1 MRRLV
6 CAAALLLIGCE
17 ARAGAL
23 AFPAPGFFM
32 EYRVEAFSEGRRSEE
47 RFTLRVEE
55 DLGGERRLLS
65 LSVDSG
71 AVYRAVY
78 SAGPGEAGPF
88 ALSRFERVESREEGR
103 WQVLAPEELELLRTL
118 AGMQD
123 RLAAGR
129 AEADSTLRV
138 GGRDWSAQRFALT
151 DSSES
156 TQRSASVTLTR
167 RIVSRG
173 RAWITTAL
181 PFGGWLRFE
190 EERVARK
197 VSEIGGRRY
206 VGEPE
211 TNREVWTLV
220 AVGAVTPNK

>member
-1 MRRLV
+1 MRRLAG
-6 CAAALLLIGCE
+6 AAALLLIGCE
-17 ARAGAL
+17 ARAGAV

-47 RFTLRVEE
+47 RFTLRVEQ
-55 DLGGERRLLS
+55 DLGDERRLLS

-71 AVYRAVY
+71 AAYRAVY
-78 SAGPGEAGPF
+78 LTEPGEAGPF
-88 ALSRFERVESREEGR
+88 ALSRFERVEGREEGK
-103 WQVLAPEELELLRTL
+103 WQALVPDELELLRAL
-118 AGMQD
+118 AGMQA
-123 RLAAGR
+123 RLVAGH
-129 AEADSTLRV
+129 AEADSTLSV
-138 GGRDWSAQRFALT
+138 GGRDWPAQCFALA

-167 RIVSRG
+167 RIVSHG

-190 EERVARK
+190 EEREARK

-206 VGEPE
+206 VSEPE
-211 TNREVWTLV
+211 TSREVWTLV
-220 AVGAVTPNK
+220 AVGTVAPNK

>member
-1 MRRLV
+1 MWRQAA
-6 CAAALLLIGCE
+6 AAALLIIGFE
-17 ARAGAL
+17 ARAEGA

-47 RFTLRVEE
+47 RFRLAVAE
-55 DLGGERRLLS
+55 DLGGERRLLT
-65 LSVDSG
+65 LTVDSG
-71 AVYRAVY
+71 TSYRAVY
-78 SAGPGEAGPF
+78 LAGPGEAGPF
-88 ALSRFERVESREEGR
+88 ALSRFESVESRENGR
-103 WQVLAPEELELLRTL
+103 WQPLVPDEIDLLSTL
-118 AGMQD
+118 AGMQA
-123 RLAAGR
+123 RIVAGH
-129 AEADSTLRV
+129 AETDSTLSI
-138 GGRDWSAQRFALT
+138 GGRAYAAQRFALA

-173 RAWITTAL
+173 QAWICPAL

-190 EERVARK
+190 EEREARK

-211 TNREVWTLV
+211 MSREVWTLV
-220 AVGAVTPNK
+220 AVSPQ